1 MIFDKIENL
10 RQYDIVSDKILDFL
24 FNIDEN
30 TPVGRYEIDE
40 QSYANIEEY
49 NTKAHENCFFEA
61 HKKYIDIQLLL
72 KGEERL
78 DFTSNEGL
86 DPREDYNP
94 EKDIVFFNDKQESG
108 TVKLTKDYFALLL
121 PHDAHRPQMNSTKNS
136 LPVKK
141 VVVKISVM

>member
-78 DFTSNEGL
+78 DFTSIEGL
-86 DPREDYNP
+86 APREDYNP
-94 EKDIVFFNDKQESG
+94 EKDIVFLMTNRK
-108 TVKLTKDYFALLL
+108 AA
-121 PHDAHRPQMNSTKNS
+121 P
-136 LPVKK
+136 
-141 VVVKISVM
+141 